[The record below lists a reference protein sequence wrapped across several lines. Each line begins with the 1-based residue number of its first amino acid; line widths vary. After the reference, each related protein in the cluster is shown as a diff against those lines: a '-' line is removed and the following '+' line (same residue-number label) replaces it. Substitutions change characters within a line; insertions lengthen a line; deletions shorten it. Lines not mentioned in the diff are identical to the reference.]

1 MGAIPVFLMT
11 ALWGFV
17 GIAMPILAPKGPHHR
32 WVKLLYF
39 CFFNFFEGKLYFF
52 NQKIYFQH
60 REVRLDVNSC
70 VLLAIVS
77 IFKSNL
83 PLKLKLSLI
92 LYFGFLF
99 ASQLF
104 SWLCCFMAQ
113 MNPLIGPRLHQ
124 GTILMIAREWGNIPA
139 DIRNYVP
146 RNTSVLE

>member
-1 MGAIPVFLMT
+1 M
-11 ALWGFV
+11 
-17 GIAMPILAPKGPHHR
+17 
-32 WVKLLYF
+32 
-39 CFFNFFEGKLYFF
+39 
-52 NQKIYFQH
+52 YFQH